1 MTENRILIIG
11 NSTDVPGWLKDKLP
25 QLTVFSLT
33 DICQTLD
40 FIVKQTVEILLL
52 VVADNYIET
61 MNLVGEV
68 RSLPE
73 YSNTPILIFDKT
85 PYAIPDNLKL
95 AFQSGASD
103 YLSDAANEKELVARI
118 ELQLKNARRMAELE
132 ENNRN
137 LSQTLGIMD
146 KLVLFIDRADNSFVI
161 FDKHGEMEWVN
172 EGFKRLYGY
181 QIDEFKRKFG
191 RTIFDASK
199 NSEIVKKVN
208 QCVESKKSVNYVAE
222 CQIRSGEFK
231 WIQTTLT
238 PIIDLEGA
246 VERFIAIETDITKLK
261 ETEEALNQKNEYMLA
276 LTNHLK
282 SANTLLEEQQKEI
295 NVQNKQIES
304 ERKKSDDLLLNIL
317 PFEVARQLKSKGEA
331 RPRSYKLASVLFL
344 DFVNFSDITRELS
357 PKDLIHMLDSYFKA
371 FDDIVEKH
379 FIEKIKTIGD
389 AYMCVG
395 GLPLSNKSNPFNS
408 VLAAFEMQN
417 YVKTMM
423 DETRTPNGLEWKCKT
438 GISTG
443 ELIAGVVGKKKY
455 IYDVWGNTVNI
466 AARMQEQ
473 GQDGRINISEYTYH
487 YIKDFFECSSRGMV
501 ATKRGYNLKMYFV
514 DRIKPDYSADADGFF
529 PNDEFL
535 KMINAL

>member
-1 MTENRILIIG
+1 MIENRILIAGDFAGVLDIL
-11 NSTDVPGWLKDKLP
+11 TKKLP
-25 QLTVFSLT
+25 QISVFKLA
-33 DICQTLD
+33 DILKIPD
-40 FIVKQTVEILLL
+40 FITKQEVELLLL
-52 VVADNYIET
+52 VVTGNFIET
-61 MNLVGEV
+61 MTLVEKV
-68 RSLPE
+68 RSIPG
-73 YSNTPILIFDKT
+73 YSNTPLLILDKS
-85 PYAIPDNLKL
+85 PFSIPNNIEL

-103 YLSDAANEKELVARI
+103 YLSESTNELEFISRVA
-118 ELQLKNARRMAELE
+118 LHLKSARRLAELTE
-132 ENNRN
+132 RNTN
-137 LSQTLGIMD
+137 LSQTVGIMD
-146 KLVLFIDRADNSFVI
+146 KLVLFMERADNSFVI
-161 FDKHGEMEWVN
+161 FDQHGEMEWVN

-181 QIDEFKRKFG
+181 EIDEFKRKFG

-208 QCVESKKSVNYVAE
+208 QCVETGRSVNYVAE

-238 PIIDLEGA
+238 PILNPEGV

-261 ETEEALNQKNEYMLA
+261 ETEEALSQKNEYMLA

-282 SANTLLEEQQKEI
+282 SANSLLEEQQKEI

-304 ERKKSDDLLLNIL
+304 ERKKTDDLLLNIL

-331 RPRSYKLASVLFL
+331 KPRSYKMASVLFL
-344 DFVNFSDITRELS
+344 DFVNFTDITKELS
-357 PKDLIHMLDSYFKA
+357 PKELIHVLDSYFKA
-371 FDDIVEKH
+371 FDDIVDKH

-417 YVKTMM
+417 YVKSKM
-423 DETRTPNGLEWKCKT
+423 DETRTPNGLDWKCKT

-473 GQDGRINISEYTYH
+473 GQDGRINISEFTYH
-487 YIKDFFECSSRGMV
+487 YIKNYFECSSRGMV

-514 DRIKPDYSADADGFF
+514 DRIKPDFSADTDGFF